1 MIKFTKMQGLG
12 NDFICM
18 NYEDVYKY
26 NLKIFS
32 KFICDRHFGIGADG
46 LILIGT
52 SKVADCKMRIF
63 NSDGTEAEMCGN
75 GIRCLAKYVYEK
87 NIVKKE
93 KIRIET
99 LAGIKEV
106 KYKLENEKIMALNV
120 NMGTPQLDINK
131 LPIYIPNNYKY
142 KERKCKILIKAQDKE
157 FLGLFLTVG
166 NPHTVIEIKDI
177 KNFEVTKYGKIVENY
192 KYFPQKTNVE
202 FVEIVNENNIKLRV
216 WERGVGET
224 FACGTGAVAA
234 AYAMYIENKI
244 KNNVVVELEGGKLN
258 ISIDEKTNEVYM
270 EGPAV
275 NIFNGEIDL

>member
-46 LILIGT
+46 LILIGA

-87 NIVKKE
+87 NIIKKE

-177 KNFEVTKYGKIVENY
+177 KNFEVTKYGKIVENH
-192 KYFPQKTNVE
+192 KYFPKKTNVE

>member
-1 MIKFTKMQGLG
+1 
-12 NDFICM
+12 
-18 NYEDVYKY
+18 
-26 NLKIFS
+26 
-32 KFICDRHFGIGADG
+32 
-46 LILIGT
+46 
-52 SKVADCKMRIF
+52 MRIF

>member
-46 LILIGT
+46 LILLGA
-52 SKVADCKMRIF
+52 SKIADCKMRIF

-87 NIVKKE
+87 NIIKKD
-93 KIRIET
+93 KIKIET

-106 KYKLENEKIMALNV
+106 EYKLENEKIMSLNV
-120 NMGTPQLDINK
+120 NMGIPQLDINK
-131 LPIYIPNNYKY
+131 LPIYIPNSYKY
-142 KERKCKILIKAQDKE
+142 KQKKCKIQIKAQDKE
-157 FLGLFLTVG
+157 FLGLFLSIG
-166 NPHTVIEIKDI
+166 NPHTVIEVKDI

-192 KYFPQKTNVE
+192 KYFPKKTNVE
-202 FVEIVNENNIKLRV
+202 FVEIINENNIKVRV

-234 AYAMYIENKI
+234 AYSMYIENKVQ
-244 KNNVVVELEGGKLN
+244 NNVTVELEGGKLN
-258 ISIDEKTNEVYM
+258 ISINEKTNEVYM

>member
-52 SKVADCKMRIF
+52 SKIADCKMRIF
-63 NSDGTEAEMCGN
+63 NNDGTEAEMCGN
-75 GIRCLAKYVYEK
+75 GIRCLAKYIYEK
-87 NIVKKE
+87 NIIKKE

-106 KYKLENEKIMALNV
+106 EYKLENQKIMALNV
-120 NMGTPQLDINK
+120 NMGIPQLDINK
-131 LPIYIPNNYKY
+131 LPIYIPNSYKY
-142 KERKCKILIKAQDKE
+142 KERKCKILIKVQDKE

-177 KNFEVTKYGKIVENY
+177 KNFEVTKYGKLVENH
-192 KYFPQKTNVE
+192 KYFPKKTNVE